1 MEEKSESTRGG
12 GNRPR
17 SLLRACALA
26 AALAVGGYIVGIALA
41 HVWAPPVSLLTRLA
55 FDEEEGPSEL
65 PAGHTVEG
73 TLDGV
78 MGDEWLFHGRRGQLA
93 VIEMWLHPGAGSD
106 VDAELALQL
115 TAPDGSVLASEA
127 GSVFMLPYVVEPS
140 LPASGIYR
148 VVVAPVSG
156 AAGRYSL
163 ALALSD
169 PPASSHAGGGAP
181 SEIADQGSA
190 AGASASVGQ
199 SFEWPTQTREI
210 SGWTFHDPR
219 NPGHIGLDIAAAM
232 WDPIV
237 ATENGVVVFS
247 AWGGG
252 YGNLVV
258 VEHDGDWLSY
268 YGHLSEIVVEDG
280 QEVQQGD
287 LLGGAGTTGFSTGPH
302 LHFELRYQGRPV
314 DPHLYL
320 P

>member
-1 MEEKSESTRGG
+1 MTDKSDSAQGG
-12 GNRPR
+12 GKRPR
-17 SLLRACALA
+17 SLLRWSALA
-26 AALAVGGYIVGIALA
+26 AALAVAGYILGAALA
-41 HVWAPPVSLLTRLA
+41 HVWAPPVSLLTSLV
-55 FDEEEGPSEL
+55 FDDAAGPSEL
-65 PAGHTVEG
+65 PPGVMVEG
-73 TLDGV
+73 SLDCAGS
-78 MGDEWLFHGRRGQLA
+78 DEWLFSGRRGQIA

-106 VDAELALQL
+106 VDAELALRL
-115 TAPDGSVLASEA
+115 AAPDGTVLASEA

-140 LPASGIYR
+140 LPNSGVYR
-148 VVVAPVSG
+148 VEVAPVSG

-169 PPASSHAGGGAP
+169 PPQSGAAGGGAP
-181 SEIADQGSA
+181 SELADPGSGSGA
-190 AGASASVGQ
+190 ATAVEGR
-199 SFEWPTQTREI
+199 FIWPSQNREI

-237 ATENGVVVFS
+237 AVDDGVVVY
-247 AWGGG
+247 AEWGGG

-258 VEHDGDWLSY
+258 VEHEGDWLSY

-280 QEVQQGD
+280 QEVSQGD
-287 LLGGAGTTGFSTGPH
+287 LLGGAGSTGYSTGPH
-302 LHFELRYQGRPV
+302 IHFELRYQGRPV

>member
-1 MEEKSESTRGG
+1 MKEKSQSIRGG
-12 GNRPR
+12 GKRPR
-17 SLLRACALA
+17 SLLGASALA
-26 AALAVGGYIVGIALA
+26 VALAVGGYIVGMLLA

-55 FDEEEGPSEL
+55 FDEAAGPSEL
-65 PAGHTVEG
+65 LVGETVEG
-73 TLDGV
+73 ALDTAAS
-78 MGDEWLFHGRRGQLA
+78 DHWLFHGRRGQLA

-106 VDAELALQL
+106 VDAELALRL
-115 TAPDGSVLASEA
+115 TSPDGTVLAAEA

-148 VVVAPVSG
+148 VEVAPISG

-169 PPASSHAGGGAP
+169 PPASSRAGGGAP
-181 SEIADQGSA
+181 SDLAEPVLGT
-190 AGASASVGQ
+190 GASAAVEGR
-199 SFEWPTQTREI
+199 FEWPTQTREI

-237 ATENGVVVFS
+237 ATADGVVVFAS
-247 AWGGG
+247 WGGG

-268 YGHLSEIVVEDG
+268 YGHLSEIVVEEE